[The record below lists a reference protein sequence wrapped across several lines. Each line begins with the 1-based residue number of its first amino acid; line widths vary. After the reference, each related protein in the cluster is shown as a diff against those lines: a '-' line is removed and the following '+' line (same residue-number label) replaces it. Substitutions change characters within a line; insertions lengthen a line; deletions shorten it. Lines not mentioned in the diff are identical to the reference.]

1 MAPMHSKP
9 PTQHI
14 HARTVNTPTAYD
26 PEKQQAEIAGAET
39 DEGRANERT
48 YQNAKQ
54 LANAR
59 ALVFIYLI
67 MLCHVPFI
75 HKHMHMAM
83 MMMMRVSHP
92 SASAYPKQAH
102 MISTRMTARSGRSIS
117 AEHKTQSTQEES
129 NFKKFKKSQK

>member
-9 PTQHI
+9 PIQHI
-14 HARTVNTPTAYD
+14 HARITAYD

-59 ALVFIYLI
+59 PHVFIYLI
-67 MLCHVPFI
+67 VLCHVPFI
-75 HKHMHMAM
+75 HKHMHTA